1 MIYHQFQDKI
11 FIQEKI
17 KKNEANTCT
26 ALIRKEDMKQEKP
39 SIQEQQIKNCSSLN
53 EANEQ
58 EKNLFVKIWD
68 NRIRIH
74 MQR

>member
-1 MIYHQFQDKI
+1 
-11 FIQEKI
+11 
-17 KKNEANTCT
+17 
-26 ALIRKEDMKQEKP
+26 MKQEKP